1 MTKGSICTPHGPGP
15 SARFRV
21 SVRGSGSLCERDI
34 ANKRFRQA
42 GFTLLETLVVVTI
55 MGLALGLVVTRGP
68 MRSQALEM
76 RAAVND
82 VVQGL
87 RLARSKAIVTN
98 SPARLTM
105 DLTQSSFRIDNGAS
119 TALPHSLTVAMT
131 AVSEETMGQRL
142 AAIRFNGD
150 GSASGG
156 RIVLTDGPRRAQVG
170 VDWMTGRI
178 SVMHAP

>member
-1 MTKGSICTPHGPGP
+1 MTKGSLWTRRAAGP

-21 SVRGSGSLCERDI
+21 SVCGSASFCKRNLDI
-34 ANKRFRQA
+34 KRSRQG

-55 MGLALGLVVTRGP
+55 VGLSIGLVVTRGP

-82 VVQGL
+82 VAQGL
-87 RLARSKAIVTN
+87 RLARSKAIMTN
-98 SPARLTM
+98 TPARLTM
-105 DLTQSSFRIDNGAS
+105 DLMQSSFRIDDGAS

-156 RIVLTDGPRRAQVG
+156 RIDLTDGPRRAQVG

-178 SVMHAP
+178 SVMQAP

>member
-1 MTKGSICTPHGPGP
+1 MTKSGTGMRRAAGP
-15 SARFRV
+15 SARLRVRV
-21 SVRGSGSLCERDI
+21 SGLALSDQRDI
-34 ANKRFRQA
+34 EIRRVRQA

-55 MGLALGLVVTRGP
+55 MGLALGLIVTRGP

-82 VVQGL
+82 VAQGL
-87 RLARSKAIVTN
+87 RLARSKAIVSN

-105 DLTQSSFRIDNGAS
+105 DLAQHSFRIDNGAS

-131 AVSEETMGQRL
+131 AVSEETVGQRL

-156 RIVLTDGPRRAQVG
+156 RIELTDGPRRAQVG

-178 SVMHAP
+178 SVMQAP